1 MTMTT
6 RTARPTPA
14 WVKQAATAFGVTE
27 PLQRL
32 KLASRAARAGA
43 GFQLGFVI
51 AHLPARTLRHR
62 IYRLMG
68 MRLAQSACI
77 HRGLEV
83 RRPENVEI
91 GEGSVIGFDC
101 ILDGRERILIGR
113 EVNLSSQAALWTLQ
127 HDHRDASEFKSVGGP
142 IVVGDRA
149 WISFRATVLPGVTVG
164 EGAVVAAG
172 AVVTRDVPAY
182 AIVAGVPARVVGQR
196 SPSELTY
203 ELQDGSEPWF
213 V

>member
-1 MTMTT
+1 MTTTT
-6 RTARPTPA
+6 RTARPTPT
-14 WVKQAATAFGVTE
+14 WVKRAAATFGVTG

-43 GFQLGFVI
+43 AFQLSFVI

-68 MRLAQSACI
+68 MQLARGACI

-83 RRPENVEI
+83 RRPDNVEI

-127 HDHRDASEFKSVGGP
+127 HNHRDAEFHSVGGP

-182 AIVAGVPARVVGQR
+182 AIVAGVPARVVGER
-196 SPSELTY
+196 SPRELTY